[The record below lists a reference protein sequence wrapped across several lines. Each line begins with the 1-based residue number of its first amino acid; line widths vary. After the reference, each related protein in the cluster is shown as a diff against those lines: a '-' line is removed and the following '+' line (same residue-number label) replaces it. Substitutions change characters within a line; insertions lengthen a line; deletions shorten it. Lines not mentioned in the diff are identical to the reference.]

1 MQKWVFIPLLLCCIA
16 CDRGVDINMQAVDPQ
31 SWDSPVSVLMQNED
45 TLSLRSILVAV
56 RYNDNFIS
64 DTLTVDIQ
72 TSLPDA
78 RQCRERVL
86 LNFEHKYK
94 GTAVEVSEVVAYR
107 EQAQLN
113 QRGFY
118 IFTITPCRA
127 VKGVEAAGIEIRR

>member
-1 MQKWVFIPLLLCCIA
+1 MQKWAFLLLLFCCTA
-16 CDRGVDINMQAVDPQ
+16 CKRGADINMQAVDPH
-31 SWDSPVSVLMQNED
+31 SWHSPVSIFMQNGD
-45 TLSLRSILVAV
+45 TLSLRSISVAV

-107 EQAQLN
+107 EQAQLS
-113 QRGFY
+113 QSGFY

-127 VKGVEAAGIEIRR
+127 VKGVEAVGIEIRR